1 MPFPM
6 LSWEEVLSSNAGNA
20 PTFPK
25 NVSRAK
31 VPGGWLVYTEEEY
44 DEEVVRTHSPLYP
57 TASTNGV
64 VRTEYAQRSFRVRKN
79 VTTRSTWPRVCRD
92 LTPIHLSYC

>member
-6 LSWEEVLSSNAGNA
+6 LSWEEILSSNAGDA

-44 DEEVVRTHSPLYP
+44 DEEVVSNALAFVPDGKHEWGS
-57 TASTNGV
+57 
-64 VRTEYAQRSFRVRKN
+64 
-79 VTTRSTWPRVCRD
+79 
-92 LTPIHLSYC
+92 SY